1 MTEKR
6 EPLCSYFA
14 FYPSYYEAI
23 TEFVPEEHQLEG
35 LKAFIEYG
43 LYGVEPSGDLPEIIR
58 GMFKISRPTIDKH
71 LRDVENGKKG
81 GRPPKKEDEKTG
93 VKTGV
98 NTGAKTKKEKE
109 KEKDI
114 EREKDISFP
123 FPYKDTES
131 AAAPAPNGGGSAS
144 SPFTFA
150 DVLDTIQKYDIDLT
164 EAEARRFYDWMEKYH
179 WQINRNPVSKL
190 ENAIRGWAKKHHK
203 GTTTKAPERKDQ
215 PAKDLPKREPTVIE
229 KAAAIWNNSYA
240 SDRDPCKMLSTW
252 RYHIGNKL
260 LDLMIRN
267 DVSEGDIIC
276 FCFCLEDA
284 GLPAASGSGE
294 ISSFYELFNQYNDL
308 YKWICE
314 NWNDVFR
321 IIGKNYDSDAKYDQL
336 KAEYFKLLADKEA
349 ETAAA
354 EKGRQKWQTASREE
368 IKTELFERLQKSGL
382 SESDF
387 MNLVH
392 KWGYFSE
399 EEQISALLNTESDP
413 DPDKRFLSGF
423 AFIPQNWEAIERAAI
438 ELKQAS
444 Q

>member
-43 LYGVEPSGDLPEIIR
+43 LYGVEPSGDLPDMIR
-58 GMFKISRPTIDKH
+58 GLFKISRPTIDKH

-109 KEKDI
+109 KERDM

-150 DVLDTIQKYDIDLT
+150 DVLDTIQKHDIDLT

-179 WQINRNPVSKL
+179 WQINGKPVNLK
-190 ENAIRGWAKKHHK
+190 NAISGWAKKHHK
-203 GTTTKAPERKDQ
+203 DTTTKAPEES
-215 PAKDLPKREPTVIE
+215 PEE
-229 KAAAIWNNSYA
+229 KARKRQEEKQRQKDFEKTMQSRPAYTTPSEKI
-240 SDRDPCKMLSTW
+240 PE
-252 RYHIGNKL
+252 KL
-260 LDLMIRN
+260 RQLMIR
-267 DVSEGDIIC
+267 DRISEWDLRHFVESKFHSFGYSHEKPIY
-276 FCFCLEDA
+276 EYE
-284 GLPAASGSGE
+284 PKE
-294 ISSFYELFNQYNDL
+294 IEKLIYTWEPIQNLINCYE
-308 YKWICE
+308 
-314 NWNDVFR
+314 R
-321 IIGKNYDSDAKYDQL
+321 I
-336 KAEYFKLLADKEA
+336 
-349 ETAAA
+349 
-354 EKGRQKWQTASREE
+354 
-368 IKTELFERLQKSGL
+368 
-382 SESDF
+382 
-387 MNLVH
+387 
-392 KWGYFSE
+392 
-399 EEQISALLNTESDP
+399 
-413 DPDKRFLSGF
+413 
-423 AFIPQNWEAIERAAI
+423 
-438 ELKQAS
+438 
-444 Q
+444 